1 MKQLLYLF
9 VLVSAALLAFRNP
22 KEKLFTIPKKWPKP
36 LYDFSQNKLS
46 EAKIKLGRALFYDP
60 LLSADNTI
68 SCASCHSPYN
78 AFTHVDHDLSHGIND
93 RIGTRNS
100 PALMNLAWKSSF
112 MWDGAIANL
121 DMQSLAPISHPDEM
135 GSSIEKVV
143 SELNRSAL
151 YRKAFYQAYGDSL
164 ITGEKTL
171 KALSQFM
178 LSLVSSDSKYDRVM
192 LKQEQFTEQE
202 ARGYSLFRQ
211 NCAACHR
218 EPLFTNDAFANN
230 GLPVDPSLNDC
241 GKMKISK
248 KSADSLLFKVPTLR
262 NLEYSFPYMHDGR
275 FKKLS
280 QVINHYV
287 SGIQH
292 SKTLAPEL
300 QKPIILSSNEKVD
313 LLAFLLTLSDKNFVF
328 NPDFAYPKDFFTP
341 AAKD

>member
-1 MKQLLYLF
+1 MKQLFFLF
-9 VLVSAALLAFRNP
+9 IFVSAALLAFRHP
-22 KEKLFTIPKKWPKP
+22 EEKLFTIPKKWPKP
-36 LYDFSQNKLS
+36 AYDFSANKLT
-46 EAKIKLGRALFYDP
+46 EAKVKLGRALFYDP

-112 MWDGAIANL
+112 MWDGAIVNL

-135 GSSIEKVV
+135 GNSIEKVV
-143 SELNRSAL
+143 AVLNQSPL

-178 LSLVSSDSKYDRVM
+178 LTLVSSNSKYDRVM
-192 LKQEQFTEQE
+192 QQKEQFSEQE
-202 ARGYSLFRQ
+202 AKGYQLFKS
-211 NCAACHR
+211 NCAACHT

-230 GLPVDPSLNDC
+230 GLPLDPTLNDF
-241 GKMKISK
+241 GKMNISK
-248 KSADSLLFKVPTLR
+248 KSRDSLLFKVPTLR

-280 QVINHYV
+280 QVINHYT
-287 SGIQH
+287 SGIQPGL
-292 SKTLAPEL
+292 TLAREL
-300 QKPIILSSNEKVD
+300 QKPIVLTSNEKVD
-313 LLAFLLTLSDKNFVF
+313 LLAFLLTLSDKSFVF
-328 NPDFAYPKDFFTP
+328 NPDFAYPKDFFSSRE
-341 AAKD
+341 KD